1 MLQALLLG
9 LCGAYGHLDWGLG
22 TPFLNRPIILGP
34 IVGLIMGDL
43 NTGIII
49 GATLEVFFL
58 GQMAI
63 GSYIPPDAAVGGVLG
78 TAFAIKAGL
87 SPEMA
92 LTMAIPIA
100 IIATSIQNVLW
111 SIFSMTSKIA
121 DKYAVQGNEKGIA
134 GIMFMEGGLNVLLKF
149 CLVFFPWLFGA
160 EKVSGLL
167 NSIPEVFIHGMTVAG
182 GLLAAIGLAM
192 LMRMIM
198 SKKVAPYY
206 FLGFLLAAYFKV
218 PVLGIA
224 VLGLI
229 LVLTKFDFAINPL
242 KAVTTVGKG
251 VAQDDDF

>member
-1 MLQALLLG
+1 MLQAFLLG
-9 LCGAYGHLDWGLG
+9 LCGAYGHIDWGIG

-34 IVGLIMGDL
+34 LVGLIMGDL
-43 NTGIII
+43 TTGIII

-87 SPEMA
+87 GPEMA

-100 IIATSIQNVLW
+100 IIATSLQNVLW

-121 DKYAVQGNEKGIA
+121 DKYAAQGNEKGVHF
-134 GIMFMEGGLNVLLKF
+134 IMLMEGGLNILLKF

-160 EKVSGLL
+160 EQVSNLL

-206 FLGFLLAAYFKV
+206 FLGFLLAAYVGV

-229 LVLTKFDFAINPL
+229 LVLTKFDFSMKTM
-242 KAVTTVGKG
+242 KATATVGKE
-251 VAQDDDF
+251 VVQDDDF